1 MFEIK
6 LMSSKRKIWEESDRL
21 KRSKD
26 NPKSTQRKELQ
37 NQIEKVKQLNKVRI
51 VTNSIQHQEIK
62 NHKKSKSLRKMNR
75 IHKIVLKGEK
85 KIN

>member
-51 VTNSIQHQEIK
+51 VTNSI
-62 NHKKSKSLRKMNR
+62 
-75 IHKIVLKGEK
+75 
-85 KIN
+85 